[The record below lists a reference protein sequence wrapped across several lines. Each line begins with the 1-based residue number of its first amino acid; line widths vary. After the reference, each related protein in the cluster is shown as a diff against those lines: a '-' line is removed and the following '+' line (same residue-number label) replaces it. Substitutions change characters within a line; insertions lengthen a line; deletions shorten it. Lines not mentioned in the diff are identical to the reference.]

1 MSEKYHKKLLSSYV
15 DVHSHIKKHLQL
27 PTFTK
32 PSDAVENVATLT
44 FAAVGA
50 QQVDTAM
57 ACTNVFRAAT
67 LIDIYRGIKS

>member
-1 MSEKYHKKLLSSYV
+1 MC
-15 DVHSHIKKHLQL
+15 VHINLKRSLQP
-27 PTFTK
+27 PTLTK

-50 QQVDTAM
+50 QQVDTTV